1 MAALT
6 SWLDGGR
13 GDARHKGCKEIEMK
27 LWIGNI
33 APGTPDEEVRE
44 FVKKYAPDLECTK
57 IQRVEGDGSRPA
69 AVLEFADPP
78 LGALEGVS
86 MRLNGM
92 YWKERSLIV
101 QTLVH

>member
-1 MAALT
+1 
-6 SWLDGGR
+6 
-13 GDARHKGCKEIEMK
+13 MK

-33 APGTPDEEVRE
+33 EPGTSDEEVRA
-44 FVKKYAPDLECTK
+44 FVKKYAPDLECTN
-57 IQRVEGDGSRPA
+57 IQHVEGDGSRPA
-69 AVLEFADPP
+69 AVLEFANPP

-92 YWKERSLIV
+92 YWKNRALIV

>member
-1 MAALT
+1 
-6 SWLDGGR
+6 
-13 GDARHKGCKEIEMK
+13 MK

-33 APGTPDEEVRE
+33 APGTSDEDVRE
-44 FVKKYAPDLECTK
+44 LVKKYAPGLECAK

-69 AVLEFADPP
+69 AVLEFAGPP

-101 QTLVH
+101 QTLVR